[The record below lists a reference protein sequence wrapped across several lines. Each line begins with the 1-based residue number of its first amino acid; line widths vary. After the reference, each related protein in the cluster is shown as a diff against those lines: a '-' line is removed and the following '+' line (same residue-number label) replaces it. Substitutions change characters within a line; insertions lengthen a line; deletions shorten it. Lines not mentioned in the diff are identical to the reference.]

1 MNDGWISTAPIAI
14 GAEQGVPQ
22 EIQRR
27 VAGRRDAL
35 SQSGVESR
43 LTLGVF
49 PTSAPMR
56 KATNDGCLSTTSIHR
71 RAHALFYAVSPNLLC
86 FSIYLSSH
94 PKTKHFPSFHDLQTT
109 EMFDRF
115 FSRERKLRRSAA
127 PNTRPRAP
135 PQPQI
140 STSTALVRRSASIR
154 EEEEEEDD
162 VLSELPQLQHISPRA
177 SMSSLPSYRSR
188 DTDLPNYKYENGHPL
203 FTLDFLNTE
212 ALAAARP
219 VAPKRR
225 PRRAQRPDPA
235 LCLAPYSAPGSPFR
249 DVSMSFGWMWMPSRA
264 HKYRGKLI
272 PHDHPVY
279 SMPPS
284 EQARLR
290 RMGIDP
296 VGKAEFMALQSA
308 TG

>member
-1 MNDGWISTAPIAI
+1 
-14 GAEQGVPQ
+14 
-22 EIQRR
+22 
-27 VAGRRDAL
+27 
-35 SQSGVESR
+35 
-43 LTLGVF
+43 
-49 PTSAPMR
+49 
-56 KATNDGCLSTTSIHR
+56 
-71 RAHALFYAVSPNLLC
+71 
-86 FSIYLSSH
+86 
-94 PKTKHFPSFHDLQTT
+94 
-109 EMFDRF
+109 MFDRF
-115 FSRERKLRRSAA
+115 FSSERKLQRRRPA

-140 STSTALVRRSASIR
+140 STSTSTALVRRSASIR
-154 EEEEEEDD
+154 EEEEEEED
-162 VLSELPQLQHISPRA
+162 VLTELPRLQQNSPRA

-212 ALAAARP
+212 ALAVAASRP
-219 VAPKRR
+219 VKAPVRR
-225 PRRAQRPDPA
+225 SRRANRPDPA
-235 LCLAPYSAPGSPFR
+235 LCLAPYSAPNSPFR

-296 VGKAEFMALQSA
+296 VGKAEFMALQTA
-308 TG
+308 TS